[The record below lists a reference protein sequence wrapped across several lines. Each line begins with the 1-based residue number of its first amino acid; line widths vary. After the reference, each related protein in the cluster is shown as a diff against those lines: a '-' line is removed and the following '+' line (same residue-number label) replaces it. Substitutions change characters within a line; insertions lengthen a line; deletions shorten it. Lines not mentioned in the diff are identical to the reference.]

1 MSSDFV
7 HLHLHTQY
15 SLLDGANRTKDLIE
29 HVLKSGMGAVAVT
42 DHGNMFGAFDIQ
54 MEAVKKGIKPI
65 LGVEA
70 YIAPGSRH
78 DRETVKT
85 VEAKPIETKPVEAK
99 APEPKPAREAKVAA
113 ADAEPEAARTDSAPA
128 VTKPAAKDAP
138 SSKPAEPVV
147 ATAPVPVPPQH
158 CGPDQPALP
167 CVQKADFCY

>member
-54 MEAVKKGIKPI
+54 TEAVKKGIKPI

-85 VEAKPIETKPVEAK
+85 VDGEGKNYHLTLLAESPEGYRNLSYLVSEAFLSGFYYKPRMDWELLEKHHDGLIALSGCVKSEVSQRLLAGDF
-99 APEPKPAREAKVAA
+99 AGARETAVRFQSLFVKV
-113 ADAEPEAARTDSAPA
+113 R
-128 VTKPAAKDAP
+128 
-138 SSKPAEPVV
+138 
-147 ATAPVPVPPQH
+147 
-158 CGPDQPALP
+158 
-167 CVQKADFCY
+167 